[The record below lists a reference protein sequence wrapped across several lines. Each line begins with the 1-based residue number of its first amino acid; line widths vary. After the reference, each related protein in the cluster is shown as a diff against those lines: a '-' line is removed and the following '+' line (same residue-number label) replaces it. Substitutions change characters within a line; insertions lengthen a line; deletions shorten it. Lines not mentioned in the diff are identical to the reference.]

1 MNRPFLA
8 VLVLCGLPA
17 AARAGA
23 EKPIQDNSFLVEE
36 AYNQEPGVI
45 QHISF
50 FTRDTRSGD
59 WVYTFTEEWPALG
72 QAHQASVT
80 AVVQGL
86 TTPSTA
92 RREVGAGDVAL
103 NWRWQAVG
111 DGDAPVAVAPRLSA
125 LLPTGDAGKGFGA
138 GAVGGQLNIPVSAVL
153 GRYFVGHF
161 NLGGTFVPSARSAL
175 GRGDLAGVSLGQ
187 GLVWLARHDVNL
199 MLEAVYSVSET
210 STARGT
216 VRSETFL
223 VSPGVRGALDL
234 PFGIQMVGGV
244 AAPFGFGPSGGSRG
258 VIGYLSFEHPLPK
271 QRT

>member
-1 MNRPFLA
+1 VNRPILA
-8 VLVLCGLPA
+8 VLVLCALPV
-17 AARAGA
+17 AARADA

-45 QHISF
+45 QHISL
-50 FTRDTRSGD
+50 FTRDTRTGD

-72 QAHQASVT
+72 QTHQASVT

-86 TTPSTA
+86 THTD
-92 RREVGAGDVAL
+92 RRQVGAGDVAL
-103 NWRWQAVG
+103 NWRWQALG

-125 LLPTGDAGKGFGA
+125 LLPTGDASKGFGA
-138 GAVGGQLNIPVSAVL
+138 GAVGGQVNVPVSAAL
-153 GRYFVGHF
+153 GRSFVGHF
-161 NLGGTFVPSARSAL
+161 NLGATFVPSARTAL

-187 GLVWLARHDVNL
+187 GLIWLARHDVNF

-216 VRSETFL
+216 VRAEAFL

-244 AAPFGFGPSGGSRG
+244 AAPFGFGPSSGSRG
-258 VIGYLSFEHPLPK
+258 VIGYLSFEHPIAK